1 MRNVFTAFASSNI
14 RGGLVAAAF
23 LTFISGCAGGG
34 SPVSD
39 PAQAEEI
46 LSMALEAWKSGTSS
60 DDLASRKPS
69 IVVHDPDWKS
79 GTSLV
84 TFEPQP
90 ARLAGNNV
98 TLPVR
103 LTLKTG
109 KGRKVQR
116 TAVYSITTSPMNMIV
131 REEG

>member
-1 MRNVFTAFASSNI
+1 MRNGFAAFASSNI
-14 RGGLVAAAF
+14 RGGLIAAAF
-23 LTFISGCAGGG
+23 LTFISGCACGG

-46 LSMALEAWKSGTSS
+46 LSTALEAWKAGTSS
-60 DDLASRKPS
+60 DDLATLKPS
-69 IVVHDPDWKS
+69 IVVHDPDWKA

-109 KGRKVQR
+109 KGRKIQR
-116 TAVYSITTSPMNMIV
+116 TAVYAITTSPVNLIV

>member
-1 MRNVFTAFASSNI
+1 MNRFFKPIAASKASHWLI
-14 RGGLVAAAF
+14 AAVF
-23 LTFISGCAGGG
+23 LTLASGCACGG
-34 SPVSD
+34 SRVSD

-46 LSMALEAWKSGTSS
+46 LSTALEAWKSGTSS
-60 DDLASRKPS
+60 EDLASGNPA
-69 IVVHDPDWKS
+69 IVVYDPDWKA

-116 TAVYSITTSPMNMIV
+116 TAVYAITTNPVNMIV

>member
-1 MRNVFTAFASSNI
+1 MNRFLNLFTALNV
-14 RGGLVAAAF
+14 RHGLIAAMF
-23 LTFISGCAGGG
+23 LTLASGCACG
-34 SPVSD
+34 SRVSD

-46 LSMALEAWKSGTSS
+46 LSTALEAWKSGTSS
-60 DDLASRKPS
+60 DDLASRNPA

-98 TLPVR
+98 TLPVK

-116 TAVYSITTSPMNMIV
+116 TAVYAITTNPVNLIV